1 MHYLLKH
8 PNIYYVICNELC
20 EGLNYVKFDYHMH
33 FEYGSYDLDWVR
45 GFFDSAKTRGIDEI
59 GISEHS
65 HGFIEFKELYYDEL
79 IIDDSIVGQ
88 YQQKWL
94 KKNKFKYSLDDYF
107 NFMNSLKEKGY
118 PVKTGIE
125 ICNFKN
131 QAKIKE
137 IINNYD
143 FDYIIGSVHFLKGW
157 GYDFSD
163 IKQVWQEHSLADIYH
178 WYAQE
183 IENLCESGLYDVLG
197 HPFNIRLFKNL
208 PDFSVDSVLVRV
220 AKALKKANMAIDIN
234 TGTLY
239 RYPIAEISPYPD
251 FLKIAREYDLPIITS
266 SDAHQ
271 PEDCGRYIDKAVEY
285 AKEYG
290 YEGSLIFTHRRAEF
304 KKF

>member
-1 MHYLLKH
+1 M
-8 PNIYYVICNELC
+8 
-20 EGLNYVKFDYHMH
+20 KFDYHMH

-79 IIDDSIVGQ
+79 ILDDSIVGQ

-137 IINNYD
+137 IINKYD

-285 AKEYG
+285 AEEYG

>member
-1 MHYLLKH
+1 M
-8 PNIYYVICNELC
+8 
-20 EGLNYVKFDYHMH
+20 KFDYHMH

-79 IIDDSIVGQ
+79 ILDDSIVGQ

-137 IINNYD
+137 IINKYD

>member
-137 IINNYD
+137 IINKYD

>member
-79 IIDDSIVGQ
+79 ILDDSIVGQ

-107 NFMNSLKEKGY
+107 SFMNSLKEKGY

-290 YEGSLIFTHRRAEF
+290 YEGSLTFTHRRAEF

>member
-1 MHYLLKH
+1 M
-8 PNIYYVICNELC
+8 
-20 EGLNYVKFDYHMH
+20 KFDYHMH

-79 IIDDSIVGQ
+79 ILDDSIVGQ

-137 IINNYD
+137 IINKYD

-183 IENLCESGLYDVLG
+183 IENLCERGLYDVLG

-285 AKEYG
+285 AEEYG

>member
-79 IIDDSIVGQ
+79 ILDDSIVGQ

-131 QAKIKE
+131 QAKTKE
-137 IINNYD
+137 IINKYD